1 MKEKISITLEEKTLE
16 KIDSVVDLIFIRN
29 RSQAIEH
36 LINMALGENRT
47 AIILSGGKE
56 EDSQI
61 EKDVYRMTA
70 AIKGKSVVE
79 RAAQVLR
86 ENGFKTIYVLARHK
100 ILTKVF
106 EILRDGSSF
115 GVKINYVEETE
126 SKGTAD
132 TLKLLKGK
140 VNSPFL
146 VVFGDLV
153 FDKINIEELW
163 KSHLKS
169 NSIATLLLTTSP
181 VPSEKGTVKMEGNK
195 ILEFVQKPKQSDIYL
210 VFSPIFVAEPDI
222 LNYEGSSL
230 EKDSFP
236 ELARRGLLT
245 GHLSSEKEI
254 HIHKKED
261 LRKLA

>member
-1 MKEKISITLEEKTLE
+1 MKKKVSITLEQKTLE
-16 KIDSVVDLIFIRN
+16 KIDSVVDFIYIRN

-36 LINMALGENRT
+36 LVNMALGENRT
-47 AIILSGGKE
+47 AIILSGGRE
-56 EDSQI
+56 EDSLI

-70 AIKGKSVVE
+70 FVKGRSIVE
-79 RAAQVLR
+79 RAVQVLR
-86 ENGFKTIYVLARHK
+86 ENGFKTIYIVARHK

-115 GVKINYVEETE
+115 GVKVNYIEEIE

-222 LNYEGSSL
+222 LSYEGSSL

-236 ELARRGLLT
+236 ELSKRGLLT
-245 GHLSSEKEI
+245 GHLSSEKEL

-261 LRKLA
+261 LRKIQ